1 MERPFY
7 RPRILYAPYPFHMMQ
22 EEYSQSP
29 SYMSWPMMQYPPT
42 VVDEDSEIEFWKEM
56 YPDKMKKI
64 QNYVEETCDKLDYDG
79 SAKVISEVK
88 EDGYVLSGYEGVIFP
103 EITLDAVIENKE
115 RFKYIA
121 NVYDKDSYLKIMFG
135 FNLFEELSDFVE
147 TCIDHGKYVEVYKP
161 NND

>member
-1 MERPFY
+1 MKFKVGDNVKIKSYEDLR
-7 RPRILYAPYPFHMMQ
+7 RCGNLLLY
-22 EEYSQSP
+22 
-29 SYMSWPMMQYPPT
+29 
-42 VVDEDSEIEFWKEM
+42 V
-56 YPDKMKKI
+56 
-64 QNYVEETCDKLDYDG
+64 LDYDG

-103 EITLDAVIENKE
+103 EITLDAVNENKDG
-115 RFKYIA
+115 FKYIA

-147 TCIDHGKYVEVYKP
+147 TCIDHGKCVEVYKA